1 MSIWNILSLLSV
13 LAVSF
18 AFLPFDFFSDGHLGG
33 QDLAYT
39 PSLIHDFG
47 K

>member
-1 MSIWNILSLLSV
+1 MSIWNILSSLSV
-13 LAVSF
+13 LALSF
-18 AFLPFDFFSDGHLGG
+18 AFLPLDFFNKGHLGG

-39 PSLIHDFG
+39 PSLIHDLG

>member
-1 MSIWNILSLLSV
+1 MSIWNILSSLSF
-13 LAVSF
+13 LALS
-18 AFLPFDFFSDGHLGG
+18 FDFVPLDFFKEGHFGG

-39 PSLIHDFG
+39 PSLIHDLG